1 MLYGYKTKFL
11 LYAALSFEKKD
22 EYECIGKGGFNKIS
36 VIVLLVGLLA
46 I

>member
-1 MLYGYKTKFL
+1 MDIKQNFCFTQPYH
-11 LYAALSFEKKD
+11 SRKKD
-22 EYECIGKGGFNKIS
+22 EYERIGKGGFNKIS